1 MAVIVAVYVDNSGK
15 RGEQMSF
22 AIEHLG
28 NNLWRGKF
36 TSFAENVCQHAF
48 SARLGGESVKPY
60 KGLNMALHVG
70 DEEDIV
76 WENRQR
82 FFQALELKADKL
94 VTPQQVHG
102 ANIRRV
108 TMADAGC
115 GAKDYADA
123 IADTDALITNEPGL
137 PLMLCFADCVPVI
150 FLDPEKKAVGIAH
163 AGWKGTVAKIARE
176 TVWRMQEEFGSE
188 PTDILAGIGPSIGPC
203 CFAVGEEVAEKFRAA
218 FPKNAESLISQRDGQ
233 LYVNLWEAN
242 RLQLLETGIPAANI
256 EMADTCT
263 DCQHQWFYS
272 YRADGGQTG
281 RMAAIIALN
290 QY

>member
-1 MAVIVAVYVDNSGK
+1 
-15 RGEQMSF
+15 MSF

-36 TSFAENVCQHAF
+36 TSFDEKICQHAF
-48 SARLGGESVKPY
+48 TSRLGGESVKPY

-70 DEEDIV
+70 DEADIV
-76 WENRQR
+76 WKNRQR
-82 FFQALELKADKL
+82 FFQALELKAEKL

-102 ANIRRV
+102 ANIQRV
-108 TMADAGC
+108 SLADAGR

-123 IADTDALITNEPGL
+123 IADIDALITNEPGL
-137 PLMLCFADCVPVI
+137 PLMLCFADCVPVM

-176 TVWRMQEEFGSE
+176 TVWRMQDEFGSD
-188 PTDILAGIGPSIGPC
+188 PADILAGIGPSIGPC
-203 CFAVGEEVAEKFRAA
+203 CFAVGEEVADKFREA
-218 FPKNAESLISQRDGQ
+218 FPKDAEHIISQRNGQ
-233 LYVNLWEAN
+233 FYVNLWEAN
-242 RLQLLETGIPAANI
+242 RLQLLETGIRKDNI

-281 RMAAIIALN
+281 RMAAIIALS

>member
-1 MAVIVAVYVDNSGK
+1 
-15 RGEQMSF
+15 MSF

-36 TSFAENVCQHAF
+36 SSFDEKICRHGF
-48 SARLGGESVKPY
+48 TGRLGGESVKPY
-60 KGLNMALHVG
+60 KALNMALHVG
-70 DEEDIV
+70 DEPDMV

-82 FFQALELKADKL
+82 FFQALELKAEKL

-102 ANIRRV
+102 ARIQRV
-108 TMADAGC
+108 TMADAGR
-115 GAKDYADA
+115 GAKDYDDA

-163 AGWKGTVAKIARE
+163 AGWKGTVAKIAQQ
-176 TVWRMQEEFGSE
+176 TVEAMQREFGSN
-188 PTDILAGIGPSIGPC
+188 TADILAGIGPAIGPC
-203 CFAVGEEVAEKFRAA
+203 CFAVGDEVAEKFRAA
-218 FPKNAESLISQRDGQ
+218 FPQHAEEIISQQEGQ
-233 LYVNLWEAN
+233 SHVNLWEAN
-242 RLQLLETGIPAANI
+242 RLQLLAAGIPAENI

-263 DCQHQWFYS
+263 SCQHQWFYS

>member
-1 MAVIVAVYVDNSGK
+1 
-15 RGEQMSF
+15 MSF
-22 AIEHLG
+22 AIEHMS

-36 TSFAENVCQHAF
+36 TSFDEKICQHAF

-70 DEEDIV
+70 DEADIV
-76 WENRQR
+76 WKNRQR
-82 FFQALELKADKL
+82 FFQALELKAEKL

-102 ANIRRV
+102 ANIQRV
-108 TMADAGC
+108 SMADAGR

-123 IADTDALITNEPGL
+123 IAGTDALITNEPGL

-150 FLDPEKKAVGIAH
+150 FLDPEKQAVGIAH

-176 TVWRMQEEFGSE
+176 TIYRMQEEFGSN
-188 PTDILAGIGPSIGPC
+188 PADILAGIGPSIGPC
-203 CFAVGEEVAEKFRAA
+203 CFAVGEEVAEKFREA
-218 FPKNAESLISQRDGQ
+218 FAKDAERIVSEKDGQ

-242 RLQLLETGIPAANI
+242 RLQLLEAGICKNHI

>member
-1 MAVIVAVYVDNSGK
+1 
-15 RGEQMSF
+15 MSF

-36 TSFAENVCQHAF
+36 STFTEDICQHGF
-48 SARLGGESVKPY
+48 SARLGGISVQPY

-70 DEEDIV
+70 DEADIV
-76 WENRQR
+76 WENRKR
-82 FFQALELKADKL
+82 FFQALGLKAEKL

-102 ANIRRV
+102 AAIQRV
-108 TMADAGC
+108 TSADAGR

-163 AGWKGTVAKIARE
+163 AGWKGTVAQIARD
-176 TVWRMQEEFGSE
+176 TVLRMQAEFASE
-188 PTDILAGIGPSIGPC
+188 PADILAGIGPSIGPC
-203 CFAVGEEVAEKFRAA
+203 CFAVGEDVAEKFRTVFSSYA
-218 FPKNAESLISQRDGQ
+218 DGIIMQ
-233 LYVNLWEAN
+233 QAGQYYVNLWEAN
-242 RLQLLETGIPAANI
+242 RQQLLAAGLAKEHI

-272 YRADGGQTG
+272 YRADSGQTG